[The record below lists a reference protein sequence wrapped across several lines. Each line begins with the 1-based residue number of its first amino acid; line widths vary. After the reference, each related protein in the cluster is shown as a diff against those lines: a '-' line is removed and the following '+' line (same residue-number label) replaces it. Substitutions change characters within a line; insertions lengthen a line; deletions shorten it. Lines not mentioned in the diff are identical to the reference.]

1 MPDMT
6 DFLKQIQE
14 VVKNT
19 NEAGQPADY
28 VFGTVT
34 KASPLQI
41 QVSQK
46 IVLTDAQLALTRN
59 VTDYEVNVSI
69 TGWKTQTKS
78 GGSGYA
84 EFASHNHDIE
94 ISKSKMTIHN
104 ALKVGDKVVMMK
116 QKGGQQ
122 YLVID
127 RVVN

>member
-6 DFLKQIQE
+6 EFLKQMQE

-69 TGWKTQTKS
+69 TGWKTQVKS
-78 GGSGYA
+78 GGTNA
-84 EFASHNHDIE
+84 EAFASHNHDIE
-94 ISKSKMTIHN
+94 ISGQKMTIHN

>member
-6 DFLKQIQE
+6 EFLKQIQE

>member
-6 DFLKQIQE
+6 EFLKQMQE

-28 VFGTVT
+28 VFGTVN

>member
-6 DFLKQIQE
+6 EFLKQIQE

-59 VTDYEVNVSI
+59 VTDYTVKIN
-69 TGWKTQTKS
+69 
-78 GGSGYA
+78 GSNA
-84 EFASHNHDIE
+84 
-94 ISKSKMTIHN
+94 TINN
-104 ALKVGDKVVMMK
+104 ALKKGDKVVMMK

>member
-6 DFLKQIQE
+6 EFLKQMQE

-84 EFASHNHDIE
+84 EFASHNHDVE

>member
-6 DFLKQIQE
+6 EFLKQMQE

-59 VTDYEVNVSI
+59 VTDYTVKIN
-69 TGWKTQTKS
+69 
-78 GGSGYA
+78 GSNA
-84 EFASHNHDIE
+84 T
-94 ISKSKMTIHN
+94 ISN
-104 ALKVGDKVVMMK
+104 ALKKGDKVVMMK

>member
-6 DFLKQIQE
+6 EFLKAIQD
-14 VVKNT
+14 VAKNT

-46 IVLTDAQLALTRN
+46 ITLSEAQLALTRN

-94 ISKSKMTIHN
+94 ISKQKMTIHN
-104 ALKVGDKVVMMK
+104 ALKVGDKVVMVK

-122 YLVID
+122 YLVVD

>member
-6 DFLKQIQE
+6 EFLKQMQE

-78 GGSGYA
+78 GGSA
-84 EFASHNHDIE
+84 EAAFASHTHDIE

>member
-6 DFLKQIQE
+6 EFLKQMQE

>member
-6 DFLKQIQE
+6 EFLKQMQE

-69 TGWKTQTKS
+69 TEWKTQTKS